1 MICVNSKDLS
11 YWYEIAKPIL
21 DHPEYQK
28 RKKYMHHGDTS
39 VYTHSVGVSLRAF
52 QIGKKFNLDLKSLII
67 AGLLHDFYKT
77 PWQDVEEHLPLF
89 KRHGFTHAKDA
100 LLNSRIYFSEYLNP
114 TIENSILRHMFPLNK
129 IPPKT
134 KEGFVLTIADKLESL
149 DLILSKKSLLLSLGV
164 RI

>member
-1 MICVNSKDLS
+1 MNNSDLS

-21 DHPEYQK
+21 NHQEYQK

-39 VYTHSVGVSLRAF
+39 VYTHCIRVSIRAY
-52 QIGKKFNLDLKSLII
+52 QIGKKLNLDLKSLII

-77 PWQDVEEHLPLF
+77 PWQEVEEHIPLF

-100 LLNSRIYFSEYLNP
+100 LDNSRLYFSEYLNP
-114 TIENSILRHMFPLNK
+114 NIENAILRHMFPLNK

-134 KEGFVLTIADKLESL
+134 KEGMVLTVADKIESL
-149 DLILSKKSLLLSLGV
+149 DFVLSKKSLFITLGV
-164 RI
+164 KYD